1 MARKVEPG
9 QLNDKQWAF
18 VREYVV
24 DRNATQAAI
33 RAGYSAKT
41 AQEQSSRLLS
51 NAMIKAAVDEALR
64 MVAEKTETEAEWVR
78 RRLKEEADDRTEFAT
93 HAGRIRALE
102 LVGRLN
108 NLFKEDGRN
117 AAPQV
122 NIGRIELAPLT
133 ANDDG
138 NGAD

>member
-9 QLNDKQWAF
+9 QLSDKQWAF

-24 DRNATQAAI
+24 DRNGTQAAI

-41 AQEQSSRLLS
+41 ANEQAARLLANVS
-51 NAMIKAAVDEALR
+51 VRSAVDEALK

-102 LVGRLN
+102 LIGRIN
-108 NLFKEDGRN
+108 NLFKEDGKN
-117 AAPQV
+117 SAPQV

-133 ANDDG
+133 DG
-138 NGAD
+138 RDSNSKN